1 MLLYKI
7 GVVQLNYSNIYYSNL
22 NYYIKGSKMRFYNR
36 DKELEYLKK
45 IEQDSHTLSKMT
57 IIIGRRR
64 IGKTKLIREAYK
76 KRVYLFVSKK
86 NETLLCEEFVAVI
99 QNELS
104 IKILGEFKKFKDLF
118 EYLMELSKT
127 TAFTLI
133 IDEFQEFLQINSSI
147 YADMQNIWDSYKDE
161 SKMNLVLSGSIYS
174 LMKKIFEDKK
184 EPLFGRANHKIHL
197 KPFSV
202 TTLEEILQEQ
212 YPAYSKQD
220 LLSFYILTGGVA
232 KYVELFVDNQAFT
245 FEKQLDLIFDENS
258 LLIEEG
264 KNLLIEEFGKEYTT
278 YFSILSLIAS
288 SKTSRSEIESILGK
302 NVGGYLDR
310 LENEYTIIK
319 KVKPI
324 FAKEGSRTLKYE
336 IIDNFFHFWFRFI
349 YKNRSAIEI
358 ENYDYV
364 KSIVKRDFSTYS
376 GRFLEKYFIEK
387 LKDSGKYSN
396 IGTYWEKGNQNEI
409 DIVAINKDR
418 KRMLVAEVKLNHH
431 KINLSELKEKAQK
444 LLQKQKGYEVK
455 FLGYSM
461 EDMTMVGYRS

>member
-1 MLLYKI
+1 MK
-7 GVVQLNYSNIYYSNL
+7 
-22 NYYIKGSKMRFYNR
+22 FYNR
-36 DKELEYLKK
+36 ENELTNLKK
-45 IEQDSHTLSKMT
+45 IKERSLSSAKMT
-57 IIIGRRR
+57 IIVGRRR
-64 IGKTKLIREAYK
+64 IGKTKLIKEAYK
-76 KRVYLFVSKK
+76 ERVYLFVSKK
-86 NETLLCEEFVAVI
+86 NEALLCDEFIDII
-99 QNELS
+99 QNALN
-104 IKILGEFKKFKDLF
+104 IKILGEFKHFSKLF

-127 TAFTLI
+127 TAFTLV
-133 IDEFQEFLQINSSI
+133 IDEFQEFLQVNPTL
-147 YADMQNIWDSYKDE
+147 YADMQNIWDSNKDT
-161 SKMNLVLSGSIYS
+161 SQMNLVLSGSIYS

-184 EPLFGRANHKIHL
+184 EPLFGRADNKIHL
-197 KPFSV
+197 KPFTV
-202 TTLEEILQEQ
+202 ITLKEILQEH
-212 YPAYSKQD
+212 YPSYTNED
-220 LLSFYILTGGVA
+220 LLSFYIFTGGVA
-232 KYVELFVDNQAFT
+232 KYVELFVDNDAFT
-245 FEKQLDLIFDENS
+245 FKKQLDLLFEENS
-258 LLIEEG
+258 LFIEEG

-387 LKDSGKYSN
+387 LKASGNYSN

-409 DIVAINKDR
+409 DIVAINDDTKT
-418 KRMLVAEVKLNHH
+418 MLLAEVKLNAK
-431 KINLSELKEKAQK
+431 KINLK
-444 LLQKQKGYEVK
+444 LLRGKSSKLVDKKKSYFIEYT
-455 FLGYSM
+455 GYSL
-461 EDMTMVGYRS
+461 DDI